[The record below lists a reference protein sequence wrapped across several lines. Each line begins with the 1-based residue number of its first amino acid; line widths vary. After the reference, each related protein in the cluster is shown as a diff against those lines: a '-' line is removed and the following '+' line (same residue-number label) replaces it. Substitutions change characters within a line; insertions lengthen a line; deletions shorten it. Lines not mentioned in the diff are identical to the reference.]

1 MIANVYRSQIHMDK
15 RETYNYREISLAK
28 NKTQQYLLGLSLGL
42 MQSLWHCF
50 VQRHIY
56 FHLELHCVLDKILY

>member
-28 NKTQQYLLGLSLGL
+28 NKTLIFSWTIFRFDAVTLALFCATS
-42 MQSLWHCF
+42 
-50 VQRHIY
+50 
-56 FHLELHCVLDKILY
+56 HLFPS